1 MKIVGVYQ
9 DMFEASLAKGRLEEA
24 GIEACVLNEYIGS
37 VIPYAPPQERELKL
51 GVADEDYETAIAVL
65 GFHAEE
71 EKGKVCPFCGS
82 EHVVYGLKGP
92 SRWKKIGAAVL
103 ATLTMSPLGNVR
115 CHYFCED
122 CKREF

>member
-51 GVADEDYETAIAVL
+51 GVADEDY
-65 GFHAEE
+65 
-71 EKGKVCPFCGS
+71 
-82 EHVVYGLKGP
+82 
-92 SRWKKIGAAVL
+92 
-103 ATLTMSPLGNVR
+103 
-115 CHYFCED
+115 
-122 CKREF
+122 